1 MDRELQV
8 NLLTDSSVYIIT
20 VVPIDADAI
29 RRSFGA
35 RLRLYF
41 YGSASS

>member
-20 VVPIDADAI
+20 AVPIDADAI
-29 RRSFGA
+29 RRTFGA
-35 RLRLYF
+35 RLRLYLH
-41 YGSASS
+41 GSVSS

>member
-20 VVPIDADAI
+20 VVPIDADAMKFW
-29 RRSFGA
+29 R
-35 RLRLYF
+35 
-41 YGSASS
+41 